1 MSRLLDGHQAA
12 DKSHDLCALSAKWST
27 AMVQIMLTRRGRI
40 STMSSGTRKITALSF
55 LAMEMANFAGKK
67 Q

>member
-1 MSRLLDGHQAA
+1 MAIKLPMKVIICVPRQQGDPAV
-12 DKSHDLCALSAKWST
+12 WT
-27 AMVQIMLTRRGRI
+27 MLTRRGRM

-55 LAMEMANFAGKK
+55 LAMEMANFARKK